1 MQVFLSSLI
10 EIVWI
15 EIDGGSE
22 IRSVYR
28 AAGER

>member
-1 MQVFLSSLI
+1 LI